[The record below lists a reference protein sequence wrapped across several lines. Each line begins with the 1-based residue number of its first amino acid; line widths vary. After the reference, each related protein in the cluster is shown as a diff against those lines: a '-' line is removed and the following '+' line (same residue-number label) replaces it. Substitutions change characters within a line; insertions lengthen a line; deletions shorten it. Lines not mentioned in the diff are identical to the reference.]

1 MNVCVSHFVWLKCDG
16 FRCFADNITRVS
28 RPTGSAPALS
38 EPDFG
43 VLLGHIMS
51 FGICGILLDS
61 KYLSQFCLVIYFGF
75 LTALLVLYH
84 YDNYLTTISVSAQPI
99 HQMNFWILHV

>member
-28 RPTGSAPALS
+28 RPTGGAPALS
-38 EPDFG
+38 EPDFD

-51 FGICGILLDS
+51 FGTVSVEYYWI
-61 KYLSQFCLVIYFGF
+61 VNIYR
-75 LTALLVLYH
+75 
-84 YDNYLTTISVSAQPI
+84 NSAWLFTL
-99 HQMNFWILHV
+99 NF